1 MKISDSDLR
10 TPDKF
15 PPTAYCFSQPCRRFP
30 GFDQKTAGLQ
40 TDRKADI
47 RNPLRYLLMNAVAS
61 RSAFKKSSA
70 DRRFFFIFYARNFFC
85 ISRTIS
91 FLLNRNSHTS
101 IKKLTHMQISDG
113 YSTVT
118 TPATNRI
125 TGITP
130 PKAPASRR

>member
-15 PPTAYCFSQPCRRFP
+15 PPTAYRFSQPCRRLP
-30 GFDQKTAGLQ
+30 GFDQKPPGLQ
-40 TDRKADI
+40 TDRKRTSQSAS
-47 RNPLRYLLMNAVAS
+47 LLAHERS
-61 RSAFKKSSA
+61 RFAICVQKILCRSTVV
-70 DRRFFFIFYARNFFC
+70 FIFYARNFFC

-101 IKKLTHMQISDG
+101 IRKLTHMQISDG